1 MGEERGGGKVG
12 YGYPDGALER
22 LQEEEL
28 GILKEVARVC
38 AQLNLVWFMDSGS
51 CLGAL
56 RHGGFIPW
64 DDDIDVALPLAD
76 YRTFCAEAPALLSEG
91 FGLYTHAET
100 ANYPPLWA
108 KVYRK
113 GTRFM
118 SQQMADAGFEQGIF
132 VDVFAFSRLDSRPR
146 TAKRQM
152 RMAARW
158 QRLSYLRCFARPKLP
173 DGLPLRPVF
182 QLACRMAHGVA
193 HALLS
198 PAFIERRFERSFSM
212 GDGAGP
218 WCDLFYPAYGTFE
231 TETLFPPVDAAFAG
245 ERLPVPHDADAYLAT
260 MYGDYRA
267 LPPEDKRGAYPPVVL
282 DFGDGINV
290 MEQAR

>member
-1 MGEERGGGKVG
+1 MG

-38 AQLNLVWFMDSGS
+38 VQLNLVWFMDSGS

-118 SQQMADAGFEQGIF
+118 SQQMADAGHLRGR
-132 VDVFAFSRLDSRPR
+132 VRLLAAGLAPAHGEEADEDGRPV
-146 TAKRQM
+146 
-152 RMAARW
+152 AAPVVP
-158 QRLSYLRCFARPKLP
+158 AV
-173 DGLPLRPVF
+173 LRPS
-182 QLACRMAHGVA
+182 Q
-193 HALLS
+193 
-198 PAFIERRFERSFSM
+198 
-212 GDGAGP
+212 
-218 WCDLFYPAYGTFE
+218 
-231 TETLFPPVDAAFAG
+231 AA
-245 ERLPVPHDADAYLAT
+245 
-260 MYGDYRA
+260 
-267 LPPEDKRGAYPPVVL
+267 
-282 DFGDGINV
+282 
-290 MEQAR
+290 